1 MKQLHPRYLS
11 LLLPAAILAFSLFGC
26 GQNSSVSP
34 ASPFSDINWDNT
46 IEEIKKYEGSDYTT
60 YASVY
65 GGLCY
70 TYPKAFENH
79 QGTIK
84 YMLDEEN
91 RLKSIAFACPFE
103 AEQELYNFYGLLEES
118 INAENPNETSQTT
131 NSGHIWYREEGNI
144 VLSLMV
150 TSDLK
155 ALQCAYLHPDVS
167 SKAE

>member
-1 MKQLHPRYLS
+1 
-11 LLLPAAILAFSLFGC
+11 
-26 GQNSSVSP
+26 
-34 ASPFSDINWDNT
+34 
-46 IEEIKKYEGSDYTT
+46 
-60 YASVY
+60 
-65 GGLCY
+65 
-70 TYPKAFENH
+70 
-79 QGTIK
+79 
-84 YMLDEEN
+84 MLDEEN